1 MEGTR
6 QIFKIVSASLTVA
19 SQGKTDIIDL
29 TSKVQ
34 EIVDK
39 CGLKEGSVLVF
50 VSGSTAGI
58 TTIEYEPG
66 LVKDLKAAFQRLAP
80 DNLEYA
86 HHLTWGDDNGHSHV
100 RAALLGPSIVVP
112 LSHGKLALGT
122 WQQIVLID
130 FDTRPRQRTLT
141 VQITGI

>member
-19 SQGKTDIIDL
+19 NQGKTDIIDL

-80 DNLEYA
+80 DNIEYE
-86 HHLTWGDDNGHSHV
+86 HHKTWGDDNGHSHV